1 MTQSGAV
8 LPAVDG
14 KCLCGAVRV
23 RLEAP
28 RRGISLCHCDMCLR
42 WGGGPYAG
50 VSAERFAVE
59 GEEHIATYRS
69 SKWAERAFCTACGS
83 HLWFHFRP
91 GDHRSF
97 LAGLFD
103 LPAGFAIEEQ
113 IFVDE
118 KPAWYAL
125 DPDGER
131 KTGAQVIAEAKAA
144 GYDFG

>member
-1 MTQSGAV
+1 M
-8 LPAVDG
+8 D
-14 KCLCGAVRV
+14 
-23 RLEAP
+23 
-28 RRGISLCHCDMCLR
+28 
-42 WGGGPYAG
+42 
-50 VSAERFAVE
+50 SAA
-59 GEEHIATYRS
+59 Y
-69 SKWAERAFCTACGS
+69 
-83 HLWFHFRP
+83 LFRP